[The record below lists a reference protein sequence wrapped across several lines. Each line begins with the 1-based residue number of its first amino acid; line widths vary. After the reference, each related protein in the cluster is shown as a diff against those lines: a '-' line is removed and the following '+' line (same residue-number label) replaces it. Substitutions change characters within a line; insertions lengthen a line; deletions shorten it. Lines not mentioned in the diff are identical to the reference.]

1 MAATLVG
8 YIAARIAV
16 QTWIRPH
23 FAAPLQA
30 TMALQPPSAGQKLL
44 PRMQGSWMLSERI
57 TDASGHTG
65 GPIRITPS
73 DRCVANDS
81 CLAGYR
87 HTLTYQPAS
96 RYWPFQWDETAL
108 FLGVAAILIGFSFW
122 WITGHRLPHRTPRT
136 GSTATRTGET
146 SPTRPAAASV
156 P

>member
-1 MAATLVG
+1 
-8 YIAARIAV
+8 
-16 QTWIRPH
+16 
-23 FAAPLQA
+23 
-30 TMALQPPSAGQKLL
+30 
-44 PRMQGSWMLSERI
+44 MLSERI

-73 DRCVANDS
+73 DPCVANDS

-122 WITGHRLPHRTPRT
+122 SDHRPPPPPPHTPHRPHRHPNGRDQPDTPSSRVRALGRSCRT
-136 GSTATRTGET
+136 AVER
-146 SPTRPAAASV
+146 
-156 P
+156 